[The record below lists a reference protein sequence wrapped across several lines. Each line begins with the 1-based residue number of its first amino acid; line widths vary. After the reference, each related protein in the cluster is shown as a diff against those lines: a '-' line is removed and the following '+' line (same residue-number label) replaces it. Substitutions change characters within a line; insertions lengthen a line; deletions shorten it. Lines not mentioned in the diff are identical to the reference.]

1 MVLGVVPVALLLI
14 LTLEHHDIPEH
25 VPDPG
30 LHTVSPGVSIPIM
43 MQLAIT
49 PDRESFT
56 GVQEVKGAAAGH
68 RTRLVQEEEVGGEGG
83 GVGHVGQGQ

>member
-1 MVLGVVPVALLLI
+1 M
-14 LTLEHHDIPEH
+14 TLEHHD

-49 PDRESFT
+49 PDRESIT
-56 GVQEVKGAAAGH
+56 GVQELEGAAVSQRG
-68 RTRLVQEEEVGGEGG
+68 RLVQGEEVGGG
-83 GVGHVGQGQ
+83 GHVGQGQWDVVQEQGVGTSLKTQ